1 MQLPQLQKLP
11 PVPLICV
18 HTDQKGLGAN
28 KTSDT
33 YLPTAAC
40 RRVAKEE
47 HSEGKKR
54 VRNVEEKQR
63 QEHSTLQYRDFFAQR
78 NLEKPES
85 WLTSW
90 SRLHTSGQKVTGP

>member
-1 MQLPQLQKLP
+1 M
-11 PVPLICV
+11 
-18 HTDQKGLGAN
+18 
-28 KTSDT
+28 
-33 YLPTAAC
+33 
-40 RRVAKEE
+40 
-47 HSEGKKR
+47 
-54 VRNVEEKQR
+54 NVEEEQR